1 MCVCIYINSCKYIYI
16 YIYYIGLSIYRKFY
30 AVQSSGFLLVQL
42 GKVPGV
48 IMPLVRR
55 RAWVYSRWPSNLFHF
70 LVLQIKKEMSEYWLL
85 SVPGDNTEGQPSWDD
100 LKKKIGSLSNVSKF
114 HIPDLKVGENIARF
128 VMGSSLGHETR
139 DYS

>member
-1 MCVCIYINSCKYIYI
+1 MQYRVPALYCTTGQSTRGYYAACKAK
-16 YIYYIGLSIYRKFY
+16 GLGLFT
-30 AVQSSGFLLVQL
+30 V
-42 GKVPGV
+42 
-48 IMPLVRR
+48 
-55 RAWVYSRWPSNLFHF
+55 PSNLFHF